1 MPKLLLLV
9 RALTAL
15 GLLAGT
21 PSAEAE
27 ERPRCAERA
36 LVVQRLAERYGETLR
51 SMGLH
56 RNDGLVEIYS
66 SDATGTWTILMTRP
80 DGTSC
85 LLAAGQLWEQDAA
98 PLSAPGEDA

>member
-1 MPKLLLLV
+1 MPKLLFLV

-21 PSAEAE
+21 PSARAE
-27 ERPRCAERA
+27 GPACAERT

-51 SMGLH
+51 SVGLQQ
-56 RNDGLVEIYS
+56 NAGLVEIYS
-66 SDATGTWTILMTRP
+66 SEATGTWTILMTRP

-85 LLAAGQLWEQDAA
+85 LLAAGQLWEQV
-98 PLSAPGEDA
+98 PAPGSDA

>member
-1 MPKLLLLV
+1 MAKLVLLA

-15 GLLAGT
+15 GLLAAT
-21 PSAEAE
+21 PSARADQA
-27 ERPRCAERA
+27 CAERA

-56 RNDGLVEIYS
+56 QGDALVEIYS

-80 DGTSC
+80 DGTTC
-85 LLAAGQLWEQDAA
+85 LLAAGQQWEQDAG
-98 PLSAPGEDA
+98 PLPKPGGDV